1 MKKLELPLLLLAIA
15 GAMLAASPV
24 EASEKVSSKSAASS
38 RSGQCRKVSVAM
50 VNKTS
55 VDETAPRDEVG
66 RNTSEPYFNNDY
78 AAQHPSGG

>member
-1 MKKLELPLLLLAIA
+1 MRKIELPLLVLGIA

-24 EASEKVSSKSAASS
+24 EASDRATSKSASIRSS
-38 RSGQCRKVSVAM
+38 QCRKVSVAM

-55 VDETAPRDEVG
+55 ADETTPRDEAS
-66 RNTSEPYFNNDY
+66 RNVPEPYFNNDY